1 MNRQNVILALG
12 LLLVLA
18 NGIASGEIQS
28 IWHSITSLSGTGSAP
43 STPTLGN
50 ILDPNGGTLANPNR
64 GPSGQSGGPLGGPPS
79 IPHLLPG
86 GFA

>member
-28 IWHSITSLSGTGSAP
+28 LWHDVTGLSAAATNANQGGQP
-43 STPTLGN
+43 LPTE
-50 ILDPNGGTLANPNR
+50 
-64 GPSGQSGGPLGGPPS
+64 QGPPNS
-79 IPHLLPG
+79 PQYGVPNAPG
-86 GFA
+86 LGISGK

>member
-28 IWHSITSLSGTGSAP
+28 LWHDVTGLSAS
-43 STPTLGN
+43 S
-50 ILDPNGGTLANPNR
+50 NPNQNI
-64 GPSGQSGGPLGGPPS
+64 GGGPPNN
-79 IPHLLPG
+79 LPYKNSNG
-86 GFA
+86 VPDQSGLGISGK